1 MSAFLS
7 LNLDFL
13 RALAALRTPLLDSA
27 MAFITHFGEELVF
40 MVAALAMYWC
50 IDKRRG
56 SYLLLVGFS
65 GTILNQAL
73 KITFRIPRP
82 WVLDPDFKIV
92 ESARAQATG
101 FSFPSGHTQNAVG
114 TFGGIARTSK
124 RRWVRIGCIALAVLI
139 AFSRLYLGVHTPLDV
154 TVSLLIA
161 AVLVFALHPAL
172 EASRRRGDAMLRVW
186 LWMLLPALAFL
197 LYACF
202 VRSGASG
209 DLTNFDAAVKNGAC
223 MLGGTLGLVLSLYAD
238 ERCIRFETQAVWWAQ
253 ILKLTLGLA
262 LVVAVRAALK
272 APLYALLGQGSFL
285 ADGIRYFLMVIA
297 AGTVWPLTFRF
308 FSSLGRSALR
318 G

>member
-172 EASRRRGDAMLRVW
+172 EASRRRSDAMLRVW

-209 DLTNFDAAVKNGAC
+209 DLTNFDAAVKNAAC

-308 FSSLGRSALR
+308 FSSLGRGALR